1 MKRPVALVTVAT
13 LVLML
18 LAPIV
23 PAHGASPDAFG
34 SPAGSAFHALSRLP
48 DADQRHLIPLTEGE
62 LDAVT
67 GMAGWG
73 RGLGL
78 NLGIVVQINV
88 CAVCTDVRQINFGGL
103 GLGLFRASA
112 PR

>member
-1 MKRPVALVTVAT
+1 MKRSVALVISTV
-13 LVLML
+13 VLML
-18 LAPIV
+18 LTPIV
-23 PAHGASPDAFG
+23 LAHAASPDAFVPPG
-34 SPAGSAFHALSRLP
+34 GSAFHALSRL
-48 DADQRHLIPLTEGE
+48 ADDEQRNLPELTEAE

-67 GMAGWG
+67 GMAGWFG
-73 RGLGL
+73 GLGL

-103 GLGLFRASA
+103 GMGLLRSSA